1 MIALPEIVR
10 RLEEIKS
17 ADEISSILMEI
28 SGEIRAA
35 NIAYMAEATA
45 SAPGNE
51 PIRFVTYSK
60 EWERRYLDRGYLKID
75 PVAGGI
81 SKTLPFDWQTVASI
95 TSLRW
100 LFAEAESFGVGRQGV
115 SIPMR
120 GATGERALVTLT
132 SFHSNREWQ
141 TRRWRYQALISA
153 LAPYLHE
160 FAFALSECKP
170 DHIFLSHRQRQCLEL
185 YGRGCAPKQIAA
197 RLGISSSMA
206 REHLHCARRKLG
218 SLTVSSAVLR
228 ASRLNMV
235 DV

>member
-1 MIALPEIVR
+1 MIALQEIVR

-17 ADEISSILMEI
+17 EDEITSTLAGIAKGL
-28 SGEIRAA
+28 RVA
-35 NIAYMAEATA
+35 NIAYMAEVCT
-45 SAPGNE
+45 SIPSNG

-60 EWERRYLDRGYLKID
+60 EWERRYFDRGYLKID
-75 PVAGGI
+75 PVACGI
-81 SKTLPFDWQTVASI
+81 SKTLPFDWQAVAN
-95 TSLRW
+95 TPSLRW
-100 LFAEAESFGVGRQGV
+100 LFSEAERFGVGRQGV

-120 GATGERALVTLT
+120 GATGERALITLT
-132 SFHSNREWQ
+132 SFHSNREWR
-141 TRRWRYQALISA
+141 TRRWRYQTLISA

-160 FAFALSECKP
+160 FAFVLHECQP
-170 DHIFLSHRQRQCLEL
+170 DRIFLSDRQHQCLEL

-218 SLTVSSAVLR
+218 SLTLSSAVLR
-228 ASRLNMV
+228 ASRLNIV